1 MKCKIHFLALIVS
14 GVFCSQNTILAAQH
28 DPCLTYDCEQ
38 MLSIKQSI
46 SQHDVQYT
54 PAWQALLQ
62 QADMALTHSVYS
74 VMDKT
79 LTPVSG
85 NKHDYYSFGPYW
97 WPNPDSK
104 NGMPYIRKDVQINPD
119 SKTNGTDS
127 KRMVQFSDDVR
138 ALALAWF
145 YSGEDKYA
153 KKAQQLLQAWFL
165 DSKTRMNPNLNYA
178 QAIPGKVDGRGIGI
192 IDTRV
197 LIDVADSIVLLEN
210 SGHIPSQALKG
221 YKKWYADYTQWLLT
235 SHNGFE
241 ESNWYNNHGAWYDAQ
256 VTAFSLFTDQ
266 QQQASR
272 QVEIF
277 KLRHLISQVNAAGEI
292 TSETERTRS
301 FHYTNFALSA
311 YAHMGRYGEKA
322 QNDVWGFELDNRT
335 MKKAFLLISEQ
346 TGKPQTAWGH
356 EDIRYTPSEATG
368 PLLAAARAYQDV
380 SFIKNAAIMTK
391 ENPKDINIL
400 IPGSVLVK

>member
-1 MKCKIHFLALIVS
+1 MKCKLHFLALIAS
-14 GVFCSQNTILAAQH
+14 GILFMQDYAVAAQQ

-46 SQHDVQYT
+46 SRHDAQYI

-62 QADMALTHSVYS
+62 QADAALSHPVYS
-74 VMDKT
+74 VTDKT
-79 LTPVSG
+79 LTPASG

-97 WPNPDSK
+97 WPNPDGK
-104 NGMPYIRKDVQINPD
+104 DGMPYIRKDGQINPEA
-119 SKTNGTDS
+119 KTNGTDS

-138 ALALAWF
+138 TLALAWF

-197 LIDVADSIVLLEN
+197 LIDVADSIVLLES
-210 SGHIPSQALKG
+210 SGHIPPNSLAG

-235 SHNGFE
+235 SRNGFE
-241 ESNWYNNHGAWYDAQ
+241 EANWYNNHGAWYDAQ
-256 VTAFSLFTDQ
+256 VTAFSLFTGQHD
-266 QQQASR
+266 QASK

-292 TSETERTRS
+292 ASEIERTRS

-311 YAHMGRYGEKA
+311 YAHMGRYGEKLH
-322 QNDVWGFELDNRT
+322 NDVWGFELDNRT
-335 MKKAFLLISEQ
+335 MKKAFALVSKQ
-346 TGKPQTAWGH
+346 TGNPQTAWPH
-356 EDIRYTPSEATG
+356 EDIHYTPSEATG
-368 PLLAAARAYQDV
+368 PLLAAARAYQDTEFV
-380 SFIKNAAIMTK
+380 NNAAILKK
-391 ENPKDINIL
+391 ENSKDINIL
-400 IPGSVLVK
+400 TPGSVLVK

>member
-1 MKCKIHFLALIVS
+1 MKCKIHYLALIVC
-14 GVFCSQNTILAAQH
+14 GFFYTQNTTFAAQH
-28 DPCLTYDCEQ
+28 DACLTYDCEQ

-46 SQHDVQYT
+46 SRHDAQYT
-54 PAWQALLQ
+54 PAWQAVLQ
-62 QADMALTHSVYS
+62 QADAALNHPAYS
-74 VMDKT
+74 VTNKT
-79 LTPVSG
+79 LTPASG

-104 NGMPYIRKDVQINPD
+104 DGMPYIRKDGQINPEA
-119 SKTNGTDS
+119 KTNGTDS

-138 ALALAWF
+138 TLALAWF
-145 YSGEDKYA
+145 YSGEGKYA
-153 KKAQQLLQAWFL
+153 KKAQQLLQTWFL
-165 DSKTRMNPNLNYA
+165 DNNTRMNPNLNYA

-197 LIDVADSIVLLEN
+197 LIDVADSIVLLES
-210 SGHIPSQALKG
+210 SGHIPPNSLAG

-235 SHNGFE
+235 SRNGFE
-241 ESNWYNNHGAWYDAQ
+241 EANWYNNHGAWYDAQ

-266 QQQASR
+266 LQQASH

-292 TSETERTRS
+292 SSETERTRS

-311 YAHMGRYGEKA
+311 YAHMGRYGEKV

-335 MKKAFLLISEQ
+335 MKKAFALVSVQ
-346 TGKPQTAWGH
+346 TGKPQTAWAH

-368 PLLAAARAYQDV
+368 PLLAAARAYKDTEFV
-380 SFIKNAAIMTK
+380 KNAAILAK
-391 ENPKDINIL
+391 ENSKDINIL